1 MIMNELTT
9 IEQEIMM
16 LLAKGFTAK
25 QIANEQVKSV
35 HTVNNQIASL
45 KEKFD
50 AKNTTNL
57 MFIIMSLFSFE
68 FENREGDENE

>member
-25 QIANEQVKSV
+25 QIASEQVKSV
-35 HTVNNQIASL
+35 HTVNNQIATL
-45 KEKFD
+45 KQKFS
-50 AKNTTNL
+50 AKNTTHL
-57 MFIIMSLFSFE
+57 LFIILQLFSFD
-68 FENREGDENE
+68 FENSSQEIE